1 MLIVLTEKKKTD
13 FAHMLVLKRMLV
25 PIKMLTVHMFA
36 PCHHGPNMPETQPL
50 DLDDGLSCGE
60 NVLNICM

>member
-36 PCHHGPNMPETQPL
+36 P
-50 DLDDGLSCGE
+50 LSSLTKRIE
-60 NVLNICM
+60 NAGARSG